1 MKSIFVLGECNQFRC
16 LILEMNQR
24 KYTTHIYDIDILIDK
39 VVNYIQ
45 MKPQDIKLNIL
56 KYTQNKQIV

>member
-24 KYTTHIYDIDILIDK
+24 KYTTHMYDIDILIDK
-39 VVNYIQ
+39 SS
-45 MKPQDIKLNIL
+45 KLHSNETTRYKFKNITVYS
-56 KYTQNKQIV
+56 K

>member
-45 MKPQDIKLNIL
+45 MKPQDINLKIL
-56 KYTQNKQIV
+56 QYTQNKQIV

>member
-24 KYTTHIYDIDILIDK
+24 KYTTHIYDDILIDK

-45 MKPQDIKLNIL
+45 MKPQDIKLNII